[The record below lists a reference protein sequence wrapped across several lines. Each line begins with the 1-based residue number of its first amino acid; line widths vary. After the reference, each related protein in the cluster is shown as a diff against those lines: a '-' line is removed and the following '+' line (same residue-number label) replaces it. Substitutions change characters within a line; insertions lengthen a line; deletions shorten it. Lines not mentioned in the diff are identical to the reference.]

1 MPALN
6 LFSFESLSVRP
17 PTPPREIDDADPNA
31 DGILDFLDDPFGTKE
46 PVAKVIAA
54 KPLLNTPQTSPSSE
68 SGIPS
73 SSARSSSRK
82 KRVNFEAQLGTTNGN
97 GISSQSF
104 IPLQSSPLRPLPQ
117 TRVSKPLKSILKPS
131 DAVSTPPPAD
141 QDTPRHKKSFA
152 EMLESVMKQLASQT
166 RSNRFDGYHSLQHTM
181 QAYEKVPDPQALVD
195 KMGLMTQF
203 IKRDMYATGI
213 NGTGL
218 DSQLLQQA
226 LKFLMALIRIQEVRP
241 AMPDEFCNFVVDR
254 IIQVAADGTLP
265 KMVINTHLAVLMQQN
280 FRPRTMTPARVERI
294 LDVLDTIEDRVSGLS
309 VLAYRV
315 RIFRKLIQQR
325 PEVMSKHTERWF
337 KHTVKALLSSQKDIN
352 QSALDTIISAAKAF
366 GHDRQVTKSVLSVM
380 NKVRGDGETAIH
392 GMVKELQRMLG
403 SDNAAMAPQIW
414 SAVTS
419 LLPGCLDGGQFSAI
433 GEWLKVF
440 QMFFN
445 SAKEDVKIHANVA
458 LGFLAYAV
466 QLTEKTT
473 PAFSKILIRVPH
485 SHLENQRG
493 KKPERDAATSAY
505 FALLY
510 HAFGPAA
517 THQQLNRYWSEFVA
531 DFWGPLLHPSST
543 GHLSAKHAFA
553 ACRVASALF
562 NGNRKPCDP
571 QRTLDLRPQAMLQ
584 LQDLPTLDPKWVR
597 KSLPSILNFVEA
609 LLDVTP
615 WTADDCKD
623 EPAKT
628 MWLSLLGSLNTASS
642 QEVMVSNDSKDA
654 MAYMVNFLRR
664 VWDGHAAQLA
674 LSQQKE
680 DSWADKYCFLLE
692 MVLEKLGA
700 ARFSDKCLTR
710 NGQDDFEA
718 AATPSQRSRQHGP
731 RTSPLLYFIDLL
743 INQSEGKLSDSLRLR
758 ALKVLIKP
766 CFTAQNTRL
775 SWLELLRDCSILVDA
790 SNRTPLSDSF
800 WSEACVLLTACLE
813 KNSLDVTEQSSRQL
827 GKEYDLVV
835 DILSQ
840 GFPYLSKEASG
851 EQLLSSFVDTARREA
866 GDGAVVLVV
875 EKVSESV
882 LKRTGAELKVNC
894 LPFLSVI
901 LRNLPAS
908 IARRIVEQG
917 RQNLWPS
924 SATSGRTADFDPY
937 NHLYDIIVSVGSTA
951 YQKLNANDAPI
962 AGNFLE
968 ALATSVRQCPPS
980 LIAVYL
986 RKTQESICCWIEDP
1000 EKRLQSKTAW
1010 SKTLYTSVLHL
1021 WEEVCAAM
1029 HKLPR
1034 NNGQILLHLEPL
1046 VTSGFV
1052 SRRREIVDSSISTWN
1067 STFGR
1072 EKTLRYPPRLQKALR
1087 RLRSTVELSLPGLDI
1102 RDGDDDIPLSFHDSD
1117 SNTNAPE
1124 PKKRTPLVKETPFK
1138 IVKPSRKSR
1147 SKSRSPMVP
1156 STAKKTPTGRTPRG
1170 RLRHE
1175 NSQVQFEPIVS
1186 SPSNPYDQESQI
1198 LTERQREVY
1207 ERQMRSSNAY
1217 ADMRSMSPRPEQ
1229 IALARSPLE
1238 FHSDAMSAD
1247 GLPIEASRTP
1257 LKNVRALGE
1266 MDVFVGSSPTPQA
1279 RTRSQEVVSE
1289 CTSMATPTA
1298 IRTVKSAHAVDEL
1311 GSSPPRFEKD
1321 TGPNV
1326 HGSQLRD
1333 DVECFVGSLD
1343 EDGRHGGQS
1352 MSFDDGTTIDEGAF
1366 LTGTPD
1372 EDPDQIEEEHAT
1384 EIDAS
1389 DMPSSTLDL
1398 QLTAQL
1404 DAEIRAQKDA
1414 AIKTPSQQFP
1424 GEDEDTEVDLPVNDS
1439 MHSIADT
1446 TSTSRVEDSFS
1457 SLAADSESLQV
1468 RNLRRSQRHPSAS
1481 SPQSA
1486 NLKKRKSSSG
1496 RSSGRPRKNQTE
1508 EPKDNDVSTTPQGE
1522 TALGNKSTPSTMLIS
1537 NTLVVPDTTRN
1548 RSVRR
1553 SASLLS
1559 QVENQPED
1567 VVVEDTPATKRARRS
1582 IDKDVSEAK
1591 QSTPSTS
1598 QQLKA
1603 MRLSHVQVTPKHSDI
1618 PSPGRSSSAALGE
1631 VDMQQQANGP
1641 APPPEALLEVVEQNA
1656 NVTLANGTP
1665 AASQMRE
1672 SQPKLASNSVA
1683 TPSRSFAERVILT
1696 PRSII
1701 DTLKTI
1707 KNALF
1712 GAPQLALNRQEH
1724 REVDDLMFDIK
1735 MAVYDAR
1742 KRGNEPSQ

>member
-1 MPALN
+1 MV
-6 LFSFESLSVRP
+6 FSSSKFESLSVRP
-17 PTPPREIDDADPNA
+17 PTPPREIDYADPNA
-31 DGILDFLDDPFGTKE
+31 DEVLDFLKDPFGTKE

-54 KPLLNTPQTSPSSE
+54 KTLLNTPQTSPSSE

-82 KRVNFEAQLGTTNGN
+82 KKVNFEAQLGTTNGN
-97 GISSQSF
+97 AISSQSF

-141 QDTPRHKKSFA
+141 QDTPTHNKSFA

-166 RSNRFDGYHSLQHTM
+166 RSNRFDGYHSLQRTM

-203 IKRDMYATGI
+203 IKRDMYATGV

-226 LKFLMALIRIQEVRP
+226 LKFLMALIRIQEARP

-337 KHTVKALLSSQKDIN
+337 KHTVKALLSTQKDIN

-366 GHDRQVTKSVLSVM
+366 GNDRQVTKSVLTVM
-380 NKVRGDGETAIH
+380 NKVRNDGGTY

-403 SDNAAMAPQIW
+403 SDNAAMAPQVW

-466 QLTEKTT
+466 QLTENTT
-473 PAFSKILIRVPH
+473 PAFSKILVRVPH
-485 SHLENQRG
+485 SQLENQRG

-517 THQQLNRYWSEFVA
+517 THKQLDRYWLEFVA

-543 GHLSAKHAFA
+543 GHSSPKHAFA

-562 NGNRKPCDP
+562 NGNRKSCDP

-597 KSLPSILNFVEA
+597 KSLPSILEFVET
-609 LLDVTP
+609 LLDATP

-628 MWLSLLGSLNTASS
+628 MWLSLLHSLNIASS

-700 ARFSDKCLTR
+700 VRFSDKCLTR

-731 RTSPLLYFIDLL
+731 RTSPLLYFVDLL

-766 CFTAQNTRL
+766 CFDAQNTRL
-775 SWLELLRDCSILVDA
+775 SGLELLRDCSTLVDA
-790 SNRTPLSDSF
+790 STRTPLSDSF

-813 KNSLDVTEQSSRQL
+813 KNSSDVKEQSSRQL
-827 GKEYDLVV
+827 GKEYDVV
-835 DILSQ
+835 VEILSL
-840 GFPYLSKEASG
+840 GFPYLSKEPSG
-851 EQLLSSFVDTARREA
+851 EQLLRSFADTVRREA
-866 GDGAVVLVV
+866 GDGAVVLVVV

-882 LKRTGAELKVNC
+882 LKRTGAELQDIC
-894 LPFLSVI
+894 MPFLSVI
-901 LRNLPAS
+901 LRNLPVS

-937 NHLYDIIVSVGSTA
+937 NHLYDVIVSVGSTA
-951 YQKLNANDAPI
+951 YQKINASDAPMT
-962 AGNFLE
+962 GNFLE

-986 RKTQESICCWIEDP
+986 RKTQETIRWWVEDP
-1000 EKRLQSKTAW
+1000 EKKLQLKTAW
-1010 SKTLYTSVLHL
+1010 SKALYTSVLHL

-1034 NNGQILLHLEPL
+1034 NNGQVLLHLDPL
-1046 VTSGFV
+1046 ITSGFV
-1052 SRRREIVDSSISTWN
+1052 SRRREIVDSSIAAWN
-1067 STFGR
+1067 ATFGR
-1072 EKTLRYPPRLQKALR
+1072 EKSLRYPLRLEEALR
-1087 RLRSTVELSLPGLDI
+1087 RLRSTVELSLPGLEI
-1102 RDGDDDIPLSFHDSD
+1102 RDGDDDIAPSFYDSD
-1117 SNTNAPE
+1117 GNTNASE
-1124 PKKRTPLVKETPFK
+1124 PKRRTPRVKETPFK
-1138 IVKPSRKSR
+1138 IVKSSRKSR

-1156 STAKKTPTGRTPRG
+1156 STAKKVSTGRTLKG

-1186 SPSNPYDQESQI
+1186 SPSNPYNQESQI

-1207 ERQMRSSNAY
+1207 ERQMRSSNVY
-1217 ADMRSMSPRPEQ
+1217 EDMRSVSPPPEQ

-1257 LKNVRALGE
+1257 LRNVRALGE
-1266 MDVFVGSSPTPQA
+1266 MEVFVGSSPTPQA

-1289 CTSMATPTA
+1289 RTSMATPIA
-1298 IRTVKSAHAVDEL
+1298 IRTVQSAHAIDEL

-1321 TGPNV
+1321 NRPIV

-1333 DVECFVGSLD
+1333 DVEGFGGNLD
-1343 EDGRHGGQS
+1343 EDGRYGAQS
-1352 MSFDDGTTIDEGAF
+1352 MSFDDGTTIDEDAF

-1372 EDPDQIEEEHAT
+1372 EDPDQVEEQAT
-1384 EIDAS
+1384 EIDAT

-1404 DAEIRAQKDA
+1404 DAEIQAQKDA
-1414 AIKTPSQQFP
+1414 AAIKTSSQLLP
-1424 GEDEDTEVDLPVNDS
+1424 RKDEDTDVDLPVTDS
-1439 MHSIADT
+1439 LQSNTDT

-1457 SLAADSESLQV
+1457 SLAAEPESSQI

-1486 NLKKRKSSSG
+1486 NSKKRKSSSARG
-1496 RSSGRPRKNQTE
+1496 PGRPRKNQTE
-1508 EPKDNDVSTTPQGE
+1508 ETKDNDVTTTRQEGM
-1522 TALGNKSTPSTMLIS
+1522 TSGIKSTPSATPAGY
-1537 NTLVVPDTTRN
+1537 TLVVPDTTRN

-1591 QSTPSTS
+1591 QSTPSAS
-1598 QQLKA
+1598 QQLKTK
-1603 MRLSHVQVTPKHSDI
+1603 RLSHVQVTPRHFDA
-1618 PSPGRSSSAALGE
+1618 PSPGRSSSAALE
-1631 VDMQQQANGP
+1631 DVDMQQPANEP
-1641 APPPEALLEVVEQNA
+1641 APTSEASLEVGEQNA
-1656 NVTLANGTP
+1656 NVTPQLANATP
-1665 AASQMRE
+1665 AASRMRD

-1701 DTLKTI
+1701 DRLKAF
-1707 KNALF
+1707 KDALF

-1724 REVDDLMFDIK
+1724 REVDDLMFDIR
-1735 MAVYDAR
+1735 MAVHDAG
-1742 KRGNEPSQ
+1742 KRGDEPSQ